1 MPDFRPRNNGMYN
14 NRLCGLMG
22 ISDSWQAAKS
32 GESAKVKSPMERWAG
47 GEVAVTQQFWLLAA
61 GKGFVETELGCLL
74 MSHIDRHQFSG
85 KINIR
90 SLPPRS
96 AVQVYHKILEVAD
109 SLRCCSQEANS
120 ASANARNCTSSM
132 CQMVWLMKNYLP

>member
-1 MPDFRPRNNGMYN
+1 M
-14 NRLCGLMG
+14 
-22 ISDSWQAAKS
+22 
-32 GESAKVKSPMERWAG
+32 
-47 GEVAVTQQFWLLAA
+47 TQQVWLFAA
-61 GKGFVETELGCLL
+61 GKGVVETELGYLL

-96 AVQVYHKILEVAD
+96 AVQVYHKMLEVAH

-120 ASANARNCTSSM
+120 ASANALNCTSSK
-132 CQMVWLMKNYLP
+132 CQVFWLMKNYLP